1 LEKKEFG
8 LWFSKYYRLLR
19 SSREKGL
26 ILDVGCGVGQVA
38 TKLAEDGFGSV
49 GIDVSPS
56 AIRLSVKGSEKSE
69 YVSFI
74 VASCYNLPFKE
85 QTFQVVGCLYL
96 LEHLSDPEACLD
108 EMLRVVKE
116 KGNIVVVSPNFLH
129 ALFLR
134 RPKLEMVLN
143 IKRLLRARAR
153 IKTHKKVCFEH
164 IEPKLDWSGR
174 KVGCDLDAITLTD
187 PITIKE
193 LLKKKGV
200 EIVYHSW
207 YHGDVGLK
215 GEVIDKLATMPLFR
229 NLGGGIFI
237 VGKLMKTSKL

>member
-1 LEKKEFG
+1 M
-8 LWFSKYYRLLR
+8 
-19 SSREKGL
+19 
-26 ILDVGCGVGQVA
+26 
-38 TKLAEDGFGSV
+38 TKLAEDGFESV
-49 GIDVSPS
+49 GIDVSPIS
-56 AIRLSVKGSEKSE
+56 IKLVAKGPKKNK
-69 YVSFI
+69 YASFI

-108 EMLRVVKE
+108 EMIRVSRE
-116 KGNIVVVSPNFLH
+116 KGNIVVVTPNFLH
-129 ALFLR
+129 AIFLR
-134 RPKLEMVLN
+134 RPKLEMFLN
-143 IKRLLRARAR
+143 MKRLLCVRAR

-174 KVGCDLDAITLTD
+174 NVGRDLDAVTLTD

-207 YHGDVGLK
+207 YRGGVGLK
-215 GEVIDKLATMPLFR
+215 SELIDKLATLPLFR
-229 NLGGGIFI
+229 NLGGGIFM
-237 VGKLMKTSKL
+237 VGRLMKTSKL